1 MIKSIGK
8 LTLVT
13 ILAAVVLGL
22 PVAASAQDKT
32 PPTPAAPAA
41 PEAKPKAVRFQGKL
55 EAVDK
60 VNKTITVGVEVKRVI
75 DITSNTKITKAGKP
89 ATLDDGVVGEDVSVS
104 YLKTGDGADAKYTAR
119 SVRFG
124 PAMKKSEAAP
134 AAPAPPK

>member
-22 PVAASAQDKT
+22 PVAATAQDKT
-32 PPTPAAPAA
+32 TPAPPAAPAT
-41 PEAKPKAVRFQGKL
+41 PSKAVPIRGKL

-60 VNKTITVGVEVKRVI
+60 VNMTITVGVEAKHVI
-75 DITSNTKITKAGKP
+75 TVTSTTKISKGGKP
-89 ATLDDGVVGEDVSVS
+89 ATLEDGVVGEDVYASCIKS
-104 YLKTGDGADAKYTAR
+104 GDGADAKYTAR

-124 PAMKKSEAAP
+124 AAMKKTDAAP